1 MDVDCDGADDKA
13 GDCSND
19 PTGFGETAFKDTVQ
33 SYGISDLNANIH
45 PYVVVNEPPFFD
57 AQHFGLKPLSV
68 MAIVCNNQVVSL
80 TSPFSF
86 FFFHL
91 LEFRQCVFKIQ
102 KDFTDTM
109 FLSGM
114 VSGVI
119 PTQNQLLERRPF
131 LLLNCATLMIILLA
145 IMDMALRM
153 CYILDSSILPLFQ
166 ARMVPSGMPIM
177 FQILKQVSRHW
188 VTGWLQALVPT
199 TVVAAPPLLPLLALG
214 KATAQVQAVA
224 QMMIVLMISP
234 VTAASAVAAQ
244 AVVVLLLLPLLAL
257 GKVTALVPLVVLMT
271 TALMTL
277 SAGVVSA
284 PWTSRSLGSVLF
296 FSRSFVQ
303 TEICVMKY
311 LCTQC

>member
-1 MDVDCDGADDKA
+1 
-13 GDCSND
+13 
-19 PTGFGETAFKDTVQ
+19 
-33 SYGISDLNANIH
+33 
-45 PYVVVNEPPFFD
+45 
-57 AQHFGLKPLSV
+57 
-68 MAIVCNNQVVSL
+68 
-80 TSPFSF
+80 
-86 FFFHL
+86 
-91 LEFRQCVFKIQ
+91 
-102 KDFTDTM
+102 M

-119 PTQNQLLERRPF
+119 PTQNQLLERHPF

-153 CYILDSSILPLFQ
+153 CYILDSSILRLFQ
-166 ARMVPSGMPIM
+166 ARVVPSGMPIM

-244 AVVVLLLLPLLAL
+244 AVVVLLLPPLLAL
-257 GKVTALVPLVVLMT
+257 GRVTALVPLVALMT

-277 SAGVVSA
+277 SARVVSV
-284 PWTSRSLGSVLF
+284 PWTSKSLGSVPF
-296 FSRSFVQ
+296 FSRSFVR

-311 LCTQC
+311 LCIQG